1 MCVILF
7 YFSKLK
13 LYGHLN
19 CGHNIDVKSPTIAQP
34 SANWVLTYFD
44 FSHFTSFHTKT
55 TPICL
60 IDLPLRRYRT
70 PSCSLI
76 SEEQSHFGGVV
87 VFRRSG
93 RVSEESLCLRRGST
107 FRRSWRESRK
117 QPVCVSEES
126 WFRLLNWIICIC
138 AISSISHW
146 KEVANVVDTTTTAS
160 HPPFPSF
167 SLSLFFPFFL

>member
-1 MCVILF
+1 MIGSGELGLSGYSVTRYHIRADANTHIREFVSRGLSCSDQSRKYKWPVYRRHLSSILGRPHSIHISLWRKNTVCVILF

-55 TPICL
+55 TSICL

-76 SEEQSHFGGVV
+76 SEEQSHFGGAV
-87 VFRRSG
+87 VFRRSSLI
-93 RVSEESLCLRRGST
+93 SEE
-107 FRRSWRESRK
+107 
-117 QPVCVSEES
+117 
-126 WFRLLNWIICIC
+126 
-138 AISSISHW
+138 
-146 KEVANVVDTTTTAS
+146 
-160 HPPFPSF
+160 
-167 SLSLFFPFFL
+167 

>member
-55 TPICL
+55 TSICL

-76 SEEQSHFGGVV
+76 SEEQSCFGGAVS
-87 VFRRSG
+87 FRRSS
-93 RVSEESLCLRRGST
+93 RVSEERSCFGGESLFEKRIYIPEELKRISETACLCLGGILT
-107 FRRSWRESRK
+107 
-117 QPVCVSEES
+117 
-126 WFRLLNWIICIC
+126 
-138 AISSISHW
+138 SI
-146 KEVANVVDTTTTAS
+146 T
-160 HPPFPSF
+160 
-167 SLSLFFPFFL
+167 

>member
-55 TPICL
+55 TSICL
-60 IDLPLRRYRT
+60 IDLSLRRYRT

-76 SEEQSHFGGVV
+76 SEEQSHFGGAVSFRRSSRVSEEQSHFGGVV

-93 RVSEESLCLRRGST
+93 RVSEESLCLRSGST
-107 FRRSWRESRK
+107 FRRS
-117 QPVCVSEES
+117 
-126 WFRLLNWIICIC
+126 
-138 AISSISHW
+138 
-146 KEVANVVDTTTTAS
+146 
-160 HPPFPSF
+160 
-167 SLSLFFPFFL
+167 